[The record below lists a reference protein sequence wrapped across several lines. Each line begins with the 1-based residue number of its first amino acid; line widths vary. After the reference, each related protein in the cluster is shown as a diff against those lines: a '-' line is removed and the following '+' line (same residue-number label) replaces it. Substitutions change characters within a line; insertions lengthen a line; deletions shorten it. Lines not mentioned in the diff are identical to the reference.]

1 MIPSRGSSRG
11 SGARARSAA
20 LLGALAVTLGA
31 GEASAHFFL
40 EEPENWREQGA
51 LGDPQKTGPC
61 GDEGT
66 AAETGAVTAFR
77 SGQTITI
84 RFRETIFHPGHFR
97 IALATNDRSELPPP
111 PPVMDGRTDC
121 GSVPIM
127 DPPVFPV
134 LADGVLPH
142 TSPLTGEQTIDVTL
156 PDGVT
161 CDHCTLQIVQWM
173 SEHSAPCFYYHC
185 ADISISEVTVDAGA
199 PVDDAATSSGT
210 DASIAGTDAASS
222 SMDSGTSPRTDAGRT
237 PPPTT
242 NGCGC
247 ATPARATPAL
257 PLVGAVLGV
266 LGLLASRRRRR

>member
-1 MIPSRGSSRG
+1 MNASRGSSRG
-11 SGARARSAA
+11 SRARTQGAA

-40 EEPENWREQGA
+40 EEPENWREQGG

-66 AAETGAVTAFR
+66 AAETGTVTAFR

-97 IALATNDRSELPPP
+97 VALATNDRSELPPP

-142 TSPLTGEQTIDVTL
+142 TSPLSGDQTIEVTL
-156 PDGVT
+156 PDDVT
-161 CDHCTLQIVQWM
+161 CDHCTLQIIQWM

-185 ADISISEVTVDAGA
+185 ADISISSVTVDSGA
-199 PVDDAATSSGT
+199 PADDAASPGA
-210 DASIAGTDAASS
+210 DASTPETDAASAA
-222 SMDSGTSPRTDAGRT
+222 MDSGTPVRTDAGRT

-242 NGCGC
+242 SGCAC
-247 ATPARATPAL
+247 ATPADTRRSGL
-257 PLVGAVLGV
+257 PVAVSLGV
-266 LGLLASRRRRR
+266 LALLARRRRRA